1 MIRAATLNDLDELVR
16 LELTSFD
23 TDKLARR
30 NFRHM
35 LTRGHGV
42 TLVYEKPSVENLN
55 KKSVKNGAAAL
66 CGYVMVLFHTGTS
79 LARLYSIAVDPQCRG
94 QGVGRKLVEEV
105 EKASVEND
113 CVLMR
118 LEVRRDNTASLNL
131 FTSMGYRQ
139 FGLYPDYYEDH
150 MEALRLEKK
159 LEPQLKPDLKAIP
172 YYQQT
177 LEFTCG
183 PAALMMAMHTLNP
196 EQILDR
202 REEIRLWREATTV
215 YMTSGHG
222 GCGPY
227 GLALAAY
234 QRGFDVEVYVN
245 EEGVLFIDSV
255 RSEDKKEV
263 MRIVEEDFLEQL
275 AQLPVSYYQRR
286 ITLNELREAFD
297 DGGVPIVLISSYRI
311 YHEKF
316 PHWVVIT
323 GFDDKFVYVHDPYV
337 DTEKGKTSLDT
348 TNMPILQKDFE
359 HMSRYGK
366 SGQRAALILR
376 KRSVRKAVKR

>member
-16 LELTSFD
+16 LEQASFD
-23 TDKLARR
+23 TDKMSRR
-30 NFRHM
+30 SFRHM
-35 LTRGHGV
+35 LTRGHGI
-42 TLVYEKPSVENLN
+42 TLVCEKDDGDAGHDGGP
-55 KKSVKNGAAAL
+55 L
-66 CGYVMVLFHTGTS
+66 CGYVLVLFHTGTS
-79 LARLYSIAVDPQCRG
+79 LARLYSIAVDMECRG
-94 QGVGRKLVEEV
+94 QGVARRLVQEA
-105 EKASVEND
+105 EKFSVEND

-118 LEVRRDNTASLNL
+118 LEVRRDNTASLSL

-150 MEALRLEKK
+150 MEALRFEKR
-159 LEPQLKPDLKAIP
+159 LEPQLKPELKAIP
-172 YYQQT
+172 YYMQT

-183 PAALMMAMHTLNP
+183 PAALMMAMHALDPAVT
-196 EQILDR
+196 LDR
-202 REEIRLWREATTV
+202 REEIRLWRESTTV

-227 GLALAAY
+227 GLALAAHH
-234 QRGFDVEVYVN
+234 RGFEVEMFVN

-275 AQLPVSYYQRR
+275 SQSPMKLHQRR
-286 ITLNELREAFD
+286 ITLGELREAFEE
-297 DGGVPIVLISSYRI
+297 GGVPIVLISSYRI
-311 YHEKF
+311 YREKF

-337 DTEKGKTSLDT
+337 DYEQGKTSLDT

-359 HMSRYGK
+359 RMSRYGR

-376 KRSVRKAVKR
+376 KSSRKRGRKR

>member
-16 LELTSFD
+16 LEETCFD
-23 TDKLARR
+23 TDKMSRR
-30 NFRHM
+30 SFRHM
-35 LTRGHGV
+35 LTRGRGI
-42 TLVYEKPSVENLN
+42 TLVYENENAKPT
-55 KKSVKNGAAAL
+55 KNANPL
-66 CGYVMVLFHTGTS
+66 CGYVMVLFHAGTS

-94 QGVGRKLVEEV
+94 QGVGRRLVEEA
-105 EKASVEND
+105 EKISIEND
-113 CVLMR
+113 CILMR

-131 FTSMGYRQ
+131 FMSLGYRQ

-150 MEALRLEKK
+150 MEALRFEKT
-159 LEPQLKPDLKAIP
+159 LGPQLKPALKPIP
-172 YYQQT
+172 YYEQT

-183 PAALMMAMHTLNP
+183 PATLMMAMHALDP
-196 EQILDR
+196 EQPLDR

-234 QRGFDVEVYVN
+234 HRGYDVEIFVN
-245 EEGVLFIDSV
+245 EEAVLFINSV

-275 AQLPVSYYQRR
+275 AQLPVKYFQRR
-286 ITLNELREAFD
+286 ITLTELREAFD

-316 PHWVVIT
+316 PHWIVIT

-337 DTEKGKTSLDT
+337 DYEKGKTSLDT

-376 KRSVRKAVKR
+376 KRSRKKAAKR

>member
-1 MIRAATLNDLDELVR
+1 MIRAATLNDVDELVR
-16 LELTSFD
+16 LEQASFD
-23 TDKLARR
+23 TDKLSRR
-30 NFRHM
+30 SFRHM
-35 LTRGHGV
+35 LTRGRGV
-42 TLVYEKPSVENLN
+42 ILVYEK
-55 KKSVKNGAAAL
+55 KNAKPVQNGNPL
-66 CGYVMVLFHTGTS
+66 CGYVMVLFHAGTS
-79 LARLYSIAVDPQCRG
+79 LARLYSIAVDLECRG
-94 QGVGRKLVEEV
+94 QGVGRKLVEEA
-105 EKASVEND
+105 EKVSIEND
-113 CVLMR
+113 CILMR

-131 FTSMGYRQ
+131 FASMGYRQ
-139 FGLYPDYYEDH
+139 FGLYTDYYEDH
-150 MEALRLEKK
+150 MEALRFEKK
-159 LEPQLKPDLKAIP
+159 LEPQLKPELKVVP
-172 YYQQT
+172 YYEQT

-183 PAALMMAMHTLNP
+183 PATLMMAMHALNP
-196 EQILDR
+196 EQPLDR

-234 QRGFDVEVYVN
+234 HRGFNVEIFVN
-245 EEGVLFIDSV
+245 EEAVLFINSV

-275 AQLPVSYYQRR
+275 SKLPVKYFQRR

-316 PHWVVIT
+316 PHWIVIT

-337 DTEKGKTSLDT
+337 DYEKGKTSLDT

-376 KRSVRKAVKR
+376 KHSRKKAR

>member
-1 MIRAATLNDLDELVR
+1 
-16 LELTSFD
+16 
-23 TDKLARR
+23 
-30 NFRHM
+30 
-35 LTRGHGV
+35 
-42 TLVYEKPSVENLN
+42 
-55 KKSVKNGAAAL
+55 
-66 CGYVMVLFHTGTS
+66 
-79 LARLYSIAVDPQCRG
+79 
-94 QGVGRKLVEEV
+94 
-105 EKASVEND
+105 
-113 CVLMR
+113 
-118 LEVRRDNTASLNL
+118 
-131 FTSMGYRQ
+131 
-139 FGLYPDYYEDH
+139 
-150 MEALRLEKK
+150 MEALRFEKT
-159 LEPQLKPDLKAIP
+159 LGPQLKPELKAIP
-172 YYQQT
+172 YYMQT

-183 PAALMMAMHTLNP
+183 PAALMMAMHALDP
-196 EQILDR
+196 ELILDR

-227 GLALAAY
+227 GLALAATH
-234 QRGFDVEVYVN
+234 RGFDVEIYVN

-275 AQLPVSYYQRR
+275 SQLPVKYYQRR
-286 ITLNELREAFD
+286 ITLTELREAFD

-316 PHWVVIT
+316 PHWIVIT

-337 DTEKGKTSLDT
+337 DYEKGKTSLDT

-359 HMSRYGK
+359 SMSRYGR

-376 KRSVRKAVKR
+376 KRPMRKAARR